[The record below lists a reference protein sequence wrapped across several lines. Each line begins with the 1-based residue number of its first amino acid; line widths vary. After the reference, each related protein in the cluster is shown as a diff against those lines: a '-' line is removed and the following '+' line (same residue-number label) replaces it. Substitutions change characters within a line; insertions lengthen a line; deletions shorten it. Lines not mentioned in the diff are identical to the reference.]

1 MTPGNIETL
10 IMIIGLLAMSG
21 LGLIGLKIFVT
32 AWIKR
37 KEIAA
42 GGDAAGLA
50 EAVEALRADTYER
63 LEHLAGEVSEL
74 QERVDFAERML
85 TKGSFGPHKLESGKD
100 EA

>member
-10 IMIIGLLAMSG
+10 LMVLGTLAMSG

-42 GGDAAGLA
+42 GGDAGGLA
-50 EAVEALRADTYER
+50 DAIETLRADTYER

-74 QERVDFAERML
+74 QERVDFAERLL
-85 TKGSFGPHKLESGKD
+85 TKGSFGPRKLESGTD
-100 EA
+100 ET